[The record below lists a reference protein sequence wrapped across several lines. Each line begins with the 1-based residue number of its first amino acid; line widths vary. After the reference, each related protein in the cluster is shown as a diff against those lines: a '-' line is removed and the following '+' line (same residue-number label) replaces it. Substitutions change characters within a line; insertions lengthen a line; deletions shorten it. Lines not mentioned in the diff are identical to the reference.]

1 MPDLSEQVRTSPSPA
16 PCSQS
21 EASSLQEQICDN
33 LFDGVYVVDKERKIY
48 YWNDGAVRLTGYAS
62 EEVIGKQCFDSIL
75 GHVDDEGCSLCH
87 AGCPLSATLGDG
99 ERREVE
105 LYLRHKQG
113 HRVPVCVRVAP
124 VKDASGAVIGA
135 VEIFADISSK
145 KALEWR
151 TRELEAMA
159 YLDPLTRLSNRRHI
173 ELKVR
178 QAIQESDEFGKS
190 VGLLM
195 IDIDHFK
202 EVNDRF
208 GHMTGDVV
216 LKTVA
221 DTILHSLRPGDS
233 AGRWGGEEFL
243 VVAMDVDLKE
253 LEAIGER
260 LRKLI
265 PTSETQLQNH
275 SINVTASIGGTLM
288 VPRQSSDVV
297 LARADELL
305 YQSKSL
311 GRNRTTVR

>member
-1 MPDLSEQVRTSPSPA
+1 
-16 PCSQS
+16 
-21 EASSLQEQICDN
+21 
-33 LFDGVYVVDKERKIY
+33 
-48 YWNDGAVRLTGYAS
+48 
-62 EEVIGKQCFDSIL
+62 
-75 GHVDDEGCSLCH
+75 
-87 AGCPLSATLGDG
+87 
-99 ERREVE
+99 
-105 LYLRHKQG
+105 
-113 HRVPVCVRVAP
+113 
-124 VKDASGAVIGA
+124 
-135 VEIFADISSK
+135 
-145 KALEWR
+145 
-151 TRELEAMA
+151 
-159 YLDPLTRLSNRRHI
+159 
-173 ELKVR
+173 
-178 QAIQESDEFGKS
+178 
-190 VGLLM
+190 
-195 IDIDHFK
+195 
-202 EVNDRF
+202 
-208 GHMTGDVV
+208 MTGDVV

-243 VVAMDVDLKE
+243 VVAMGVDLKE